1 MTGSIRPTREVVF
14 NTLEVEDAL
23 ASGWVGATGLGNGKL
38 GSGFSGNLVAATLAA
53 DLRLSSP
60 ESGVLPFLLHSG
72 GCVRGSRA
80 AVAAGLLATELENG
94 VVEDKLGAGHSVVGL
109 IPTFGRDRMNEGEG
123 NVAMIASGTTHIIP
137 STCKHGVRV
146 SLRVEHEELLLP
158 PSGELG
164 PTSEEEVSPDVHT
177 EDSR

>member
-1 MTGSIRPTREVVF
+1 MTGSIRPAREVVF
-14 NTLEVEDAL
+14 DTLEVEDAL
-23 ASGWVGATGLGNGKL
+23 ASGWIGATGLGSREL

-72 GCVRGSRA
+72 RGVRRSWA

-94 VVEDKLGAGHSVVGL
+94 VVEDELGAGHSVVGL

-123 NVAMIASGTTHIIP
+123 NVAMIASGPTHIIP

-164 PTSEEEVSPDVHT
+164 PTSEEEVSPDVHA
-177 EDSR
+177 EDPR